1 MIRFAYT
8 MCAALFVI
16 VCANLIPA
24 LSQDMGGEKKE
35 GDMHEDWAKL
45 QQPGPEH
52 KWLAEEVGDWTIE
65 GKMWMEP
72 GKDPMP
78 FKATSKITMR
88 FDRYIHEE
96 FKGEGEMPMHG
107 FGIFGYDNS
116 NREFQGLWTSNMG
129 TSMHIMSG
137 QLDEKTGKLTIS
149 GEWTEKGMGGMKI
162 KSRVVNT
169 RKSKDEA
176 LVEVFDTYGDNPE
189 MKIVEMTYKRKK

>member
-35 GDMHEDWAKL
+35 GNMQEEWAKL
-45 QQPGPEH
+45 QEPGPEH
-52 KWLAEEVGDWTIE
+52 KWLAEEVGEWNVE

-72 GKDPMP
+72 GKNPMP

-88 FDRYIHEE
+88 FDRFIHEE
-96 FKGEGEMPMHG
+96 FKGEGDMPMQG

-116 NREFQGLWTSNMG
+116 NKEFQGLWTSNMG

-137 QLDEKTGKLTIS
+137 QLDEKAGKMMVS
-149 GEWTEKGMGGMKI
+149 GEWTEKGMGGMKV
-162 KSRVVNT
+162 KSRVVST

-176 LVEVFDTYGDNPE
+176 TVEVFDTYGDNPE

>member
-96 FKGEGEMPMHG
+96 FKGEGEMPMQG

-116 NREFQGLWTSNMG
+116 NKEFQGLWTSNMG

-169 RKSKDEA
+169 RKSKDEV